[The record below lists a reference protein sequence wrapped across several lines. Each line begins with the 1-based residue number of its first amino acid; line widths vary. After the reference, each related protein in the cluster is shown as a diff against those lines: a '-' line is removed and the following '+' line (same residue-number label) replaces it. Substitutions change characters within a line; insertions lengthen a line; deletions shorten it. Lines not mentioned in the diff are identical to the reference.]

1 MSKTNSKLPFRKS
14 KTSNNINMHT
24 LTTNPA
30 VKKGDLI
37 ILIEPRNFNKN
48 FEGKIL
54 EVTTERKNR
63 TKTNFIAKSI
73 ETGLQTTIYYSGPG
87 PADTF
92 VMATRE
98 AEVNYLKEKSTSLLE
113 QVEENNKRIEF
124 LEKYETEEDFVAD
137 KLEAILTAHSKAG
150 SKKARVSAIS
160 EVLKE
165 LKQSNL
171 L

>member
-1 MSKTNSKLPFRKS
+1 MS
-14 KTSNNINMHT
+14 T

-37 ILIEPRNFNKN
+37 ILLESRNSNKQL
-48 FEGKIL
+48 EGQIL
-54 EVTTERKNR
+54 EVITERKNR
-63 TKTNFIAKSI
+63 TKTNFVAKSI
-73 ETGLQTTIYYSGPG
+73 ETGLQSNIYYSG

-98 AEVNYLKEKSTSLLE
+98 AEVNYLKEKNTSLLE

-137 KLEAILTAHSKAG
+137 KLEAILTAHAKAG

>member
-1 MSKTNSKLPFRKS
+1 MS
-14 KTSNNINMHT
+14 T

-37 ILIEPRNFNKN
+37 ILLESRNSNKQL
-48 FEGKIL
+48 EGQIL
-54 EVTTERKNR
+54 EVITERKNR
-63 TKTNFIAKSI
+63 TKTSFVAKSI
-73 ETGLQTTIYYSGPG
+73 ETGLQSNIYYSG

-98 AEVNYLKEKSTSLLE
+98 AEVNYLKEKNTSLLE

-137 KLEAILTAHSKAG
+137 KLEAILTAHAKAG

>member
-1 MSKTNSKLPFRKS
+1 MS
-14 KTSNNINMHT
+14 T

-30 VKKGDLI
+30 VRKGDLI
-37 ILIEPRNFNKN
+37 ILLEARNSNKQL
-48 FEGKIL
+48 EGQVL
-54 EVTTERKNR
+54 EVITERKNR
-63 TKTNFIAKSI
+63 TKTNFVAKSM
-73 ETGLQTTIYYSGPG
+73 ETGLQSNIYYSG

-92 VMATRE
+92 VIATRE
-98 AEVNYLKEKSTSLLE
+98 AEINYLKEKNTSLLE

-137 KLEAILTAHSKAG
+137 KLEAILTAHAKAG

>member
-1 MSKTNSKLPFRKS
+1 MSATA
-14 KTSNNINMHT
+14 
-24 LTTNPA
+24 TNPG
-30 VKKGDLI
+30 VRKGDLI
-37 ILIEPRNFNKN
+37 ILLEARNSNKAV
-48 FEGKIL
+48 EGHIL
-54 EVTTERKNR
+54 EVMTDRKTR
-63 TKTNFIAKSI
+63 TKTNFTAKSVD
-73 ETGLQTTIYYSGPG
+73 TGLLYSIYYSG

-98 AEVNYLKEKSTSLLE
+98 AEINYLKEKNISILE

-150 SKKARVSAIS
+150 NKKARVNAIS

>member
-1 MSKTNSKLPFRKS
+1 MSATA
-14 KTSNNINMHT
+14 
-24 LTTNPA
+24 TNPA
-30 VKKGDLI
+30 VRKGDLI
-37 ILIEPRNFNKN
+37 ILLEARNNNKAA
-48 FEGKIL
+48 EGQIL
-54 EVTTERKNR
+54 EVITDRKTR
-63 TKTNFIAKSI
+63 TKTNFTAKSVD
-73 ETGLQTTIYYSGPG
+73 TGLQYSIYYSS

-92 VMATRE
+92 IMATRE
-98 AEVNYLKEKSTSLLE
+98 AEINYLKEKNISILE

-150 SKKARVSAIS
+150 NKKARVNAIS